1 MKLCVIKYN
10 LLTYRS
16 LHILF
21 FCISIFCYF
30 LYSLFNTF
38 MIHLVTS

>member
-10 LLTYRS
+10 LLTYCS

-30 LYSLFNTF
+30 LYSLLY
-38 MIHLVTS
+38 IHDSFSY